1 MKVADELKVERP
13 KEEEAERIEEE
24 SAALPKF

>member
-13 KEEEAERIEEE
+13 KEEEAERIEE